1 MPEFAPG
8 KKLGSALMA
17 RRKLA
22 GFLPKV
28 LPISTG
34 REQAMDRLTSLG
46 KPDDGRHK
54 QRIAWTD
61 SFAESYALGVEVMP
75 STNPGMTVLHA
86 MRLSDS
92 ERVVVKVRDKKKSF
106 ISQEEIDEWV
116 ASTELV
122 LNLPKSGTIA
132 QLYEVLEDRDK
143 YYIIMELV
151 DGEDLCETLDCQGRL
166 PMSDCKEIIRQI
178 IHALSTFHQNG
189 CIHRDIKLE
198 NVMIESPK
206 LKTGAKHRSSSQIVR
221 LNSAPGRME
230 SSDVSSSSDAPAGPR
245 VKIIDFDTIEEW
257 NPSYGGRERS
267 ATQTPILG
275 TDQYI
280 AQEAYEGK
288 YSPSSDMFAVG
299 VIAFKLITGCFP
311 FSPTMFDAVNG
322 ENYAGSPKMRQIQEK
337 LKQYNINWWMPPFPS
352 DDAALSFCQSLLTNN
367 EGDRPSA
374 EEALRHPWLK
384 L

>member
-1 MPEFAPG
+1 MVKEFAPG

-17 RRKLA
+17 RRKLS
-22 GFLPKV
+22 GFLPKG
-28 LPISTG
+28 LLISSG

-46 KPDDGRHK
+46 KTDDGRHK
-54 QRIAWTD
+54 QRISWTE
-61 SFAESYALGVEVMP
+61 SFAESYVLGVEVMP
-75 STNPGMTVLHA
+75 STNPGMKILHA

-92 ERVVVKVRDKKKSF
+92 ERVVVKVRDKKNSF

-132 QLYEVLEDRDK
+132 QLYEVLEDCEK

-166 PMSDCKEIIRQI
+166 PMSDCKEIVRQI
-178 IHALSTFHQNG
+178 IHAVSTFHQNG

-198 NVMIESPK
+198 NVMIQSPK
-206 LKTGAKHRSSSQIVR
+206 LKQGSKSRPSGQPVR
-221 LNSAPGRME
+221 LNSAPGRIE
-230 SSDVSSSSDAPAGPR
+230 SSDAPSFAGPV

-257 NPSYGGRERS
+257 KPSYGGRERS

-311 FSPTMFDAVNG
+311 FSPTLFDAVNG

-337 LKQYNINWWMPPFPS
+337 LKQYNINWWMPPFPA
-352 DDAALSFCQSLLTNN
+352 DNAALSFCKSLLTNN

-374 EEALRHPWLK
+374 EEALRHAWLK